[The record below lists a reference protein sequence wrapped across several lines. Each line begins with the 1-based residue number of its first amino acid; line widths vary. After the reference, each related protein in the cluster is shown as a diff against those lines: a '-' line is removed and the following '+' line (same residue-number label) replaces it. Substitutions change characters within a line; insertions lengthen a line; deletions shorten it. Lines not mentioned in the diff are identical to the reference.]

1 MIFIEKMKNF
11 KIYRTKTFLPTVA
24 GNKKKNSAVLMMT
37 PNYESSKKLMTHPM
51 FVNSLRYQ
59 SYYLDRDVSYYI
71 NSKVIEE
78 VDEQV
83 IIERDEYNQY
93 QNDGIE
99 INGVITET
107 KRSEL
112 PDSAFG
118 VPGKRKFPLDTEKHV
133 RSAIKFFNYV
143 DKEDEA
149 ELARRIIAA
158 MKKFGIKD
166 VKVGPKNR
174 FSKYYHPK
182 QSTNESLSEE
192 LQNGNA
198 RILGDL
204 TYYYYGWKYGTIPED
219 VARKAIFDLRSRN
232 LADTTGES
240 PESVPT
246 PDKFFNSGLVQEGYL
261 KSEEDILWHKK
272 EFNDGEI
279 NLCFITGHSG
289 SGKSTL
295 ADMNESND
303 VEIYCLDDVIE
314 NWRFTDH
321 ELDKYGD
328 LISSFFN
335 IKGKEFRISKEE
347 LDEIYKDE
355 KRFNEF
361 GSKLIIKF
369 VDYSIWYSKIH
380 KNKKF
385 IIEGIQLF
393 GFVEPSRVEDFAVYI
408 KGTSALLSWIRATK
422 RNIKSGK
429 GFKDF
434 KSNIK
439 LAYINFLDLYDFEKR
454 IKKWRDFYDKKLVK
468 ESGLNDYVD
477 SSIDSSVLVEQ
488 VPGALNLGDK
498 LILFN
503 EDAKNDAQL
512 KRLLF
517 RNRLRR
523 RKDVIELYEKVKL
536 DLPFIKYAF
545 PELPKYLKRN
555 LYVDLYYYNSVFF
568 ENNTWMLKKGLSLY
582 SDLMFRLIDNP
593 IIKNAGYER
602 RTIFIPVIDWDKN
615 HDGTVWNYRVSLN
628 PLSIMFY
635 MMFNNQGAL
644 LKKAFGNHDIIIYTN
659 NKYFKLNFAEIDMRD
674 IKKMST
680 KFKLFLIKLCKNEEF
695 DAEDVDTTADMVET
709 PDVVQAKV
717 VDKIELAKGVDLT
730 PQVAVAA
737 KKKEAE
743 LKSNKNNFAS
753 SNKENIP
760 LTNSQEKKVQ
770 KDTSKITKDEAEEN
784 PIDNATKNAQISQD
798 YKNKLDEKKEKLANA
813 IVNGSTPSAANQQPS
828 EEDTLDS
835 MNDDE
840 IKEILST
847 LDNEEEGIKVSSGRA
862 ARMTQ
867 LEKNSL
873 KKEIKGKTVEEILNE
888 ESAKEEKTTIN
899 VSSPNADEWKDLTF
913 MNFDKNYNIDKDI
926 VASFRKLGRVSR
938 PIMIR
943 DIKVSDNSTS
953 EDWVELYDVD
963 MEDYIG
969 NRFHVKLDI
978 PIMQDNRFRLRG
990 DFKAIQTQMINI
1002 PILKT
1007 SPDVCQIASNYNKIF
1022 VSRFGS
1028 IGKSL
1033 PDVVRFQKAVN
1044 KYEDNKIKF
1053 VKGDNH
1059 KISSKYYLPMDYLD
1073 LSMSFSKIIFNKRT
1087 IYFNQDELRKKYDID
1102 PAQGM
1107 PYGYDEKTNEV
1118 LYFRD
1123 NPDNTFIQL
1132 LLDDIFTYDSNFED
1146 IFYAMTKGTSCAYS
1160 RAKILNIYIPI
1171 CIICGYHIGLTK
1183 TLSSINAKYELK
1195 DKLTTEEKKRNNYD
1209 FIKFSDGYLYYQST
1223 YESSLL
1229 LNGLKICPTD
1239 TYSITEI
1246 DNKNF
1251 YLELLDS
1258 FGGRLK
1264 SDGLDNFYDL
1274 FLDPMTERALK
1285 FYKLPTN
1292 YIDLLLYANG
1302 LLADNKFSKHT
1313 DVSSKRLRRYQI
1325 ISVYVYHALADAYKT
1340 YSVQIKHSNRQASF
1354 LVKQSAVIDAFLTD
1368 SITSESSFNNAL
1380 GEVETTNSVTSK
1392 GPNGLNADRAY
1403 SLDKRSYDSS
1413 MLNVLGMSTGFAGNA
1428 GITRQATINSNITAD
1443 GYVKT
1448 VDGDTSKMN
1457 DSSSLTATESVVTFG
1472 STHDDPMRTAMSFI
1486 QTAKHQVRT
1495 EESDPALITSG
1506 ADEVMP
1512 YLTTDSFAF
1521 KAKDNGKV
1529 KEITEDYMIVEY
1541 NDGKCDYIDLK
1552 NNIQK
1557 NSDGGYYVPLK
1568 LDMAKNLKVGSQ
1580 IKKNQILAYDKKSF
1594 SDEIGES
1601 NNIAFNVGKLAK
1613 IAILNTDEGFEDSG
1627 IISQKLAE
1635 SLGTRVILKYDC
1647 VIDKDSTIFEIAS
1660 VGAHIEAS
1668 DRLLMWEDA
1677 IEDEES
1683 QELVKNL
1690 NYGDLDVSDLGKRKL
1705 ICDVTGTLVGVKFYR
1720 TVELD
1725 ELSPSL
1731 RKIVAAYEKPIKEME
1746 KKLKEN
1752 NINPAVL
1759 PSHTNLPPTGKL
1771 KKSQQAVFVEFYVE
1785 YFDTVGVGD
1794 KIVFFSANKAVEK
1807 NIFPVGKEPYTDF
1820 RPNEKIDAFVSEVAI
1835 DKRMVTSTL
1844 ITGGINKAMIELD
1857 RSVKDILGIPY
1868 DDSKI

>member
-11 KIYRTKTFLPTVA
+11 KIYRTKTFLPTVV
-24 GNKKKNSAVLMMT
+24 GDKKKRSAVLMMT
-37 PNYESSKKLMTHPM
+37 PNYDSSKKLMTHPM
-51 FVNSLRYQ
+51 FVNNLRYQ

-71 NSKVIEE
+71 NSKVVEE
-78 VDEQV
+78 IDEQF
-83 IIERDEYNQY
+83 IIEREEYEQY

-99 INGVITET
+99 INGVVTET

-118 VPGKRKFPLDTEKHV
+118 VPSKRKFPLDTEKHV
-133 RSAIKFFNYV
+133 RSAIKLFNWV

-182 QSTNESLSEE
+182 ESTNESLTEE

-198 RILGDL
+198 RIMGP
-204 TYYYYGWKYGTIPED
+204 TTFYYYGWKYGTIPED
-219 VARKAIFDLRSRN
+219 VARKAIFDMRSRN
-232 LADTTGES
+232 LSDTSNES
-240 PESVPT
+240 PDSIPT
-246 PDKFFNSGLVQEGYL
+246 PDEFFGNKAVNEGYF
-261 KSEEDILWHKK
+261 KSEEDILYHKT
-272 EFNDGEI
+272 EFNDGDI
-279 NLCFITGHSG
+279 NICFITGHSG
-289 SGKSTL
+289 SGKTTL
-295 ADMNESND
+295 ADMNESKNT
-303 VEIYCLDDVIE
+303 EIYALDDVME
-314 NWRFTDH
+314 NYRFTDH
-321 ELDKYGD
+321 NLSEYGD

-335 IKGKEFRISKEE
+335 IKGKQYRISKEE
-347 LDEIYKDE
+347 LEEKLKDPDE
-355 KRFNEF
+355 FNKYGKE
-361 GSKLIIKF
+361 LINSF
-369 VDYSIWYSKIH
+369 VNYAIWYSKIH

-393 GFVEPSRVEDFAVYI
+393 AFVKPSDLEDFAVYI
-408 KGTSALLSWIRATK
+408 KGTSAFTSWIRATK
-422 RNIKSGK
+422 RNINSGK
-429 GFKDF
+429 GFKDLR
-434 KSNIK
+434 KNLK
-439 LAYINFLDLYDFEKR
+439 LAYKNLLDLYDFEKL
-454 IKKWRDFYDKKLVK
+454 IFKWREFYSKKVVK
-468 ESGLNDYVD
+468 ESGLNDYLDESVD
-477 SSIDSSVLVEQ
+477 TSVFLSEMDNSM
-488 VPGALNLGDK
+488 NLGDK
-498 LILFN
+498 VILFN

-512 KRLLF
+512 KRLLY

-523 RKDVIELYEKVKL
+523 RKDVLILYDKVKT
-536 DLPFIKYAF
+536 DFPFIKYAF
-545 PELPKYLKRN
+545 PELPRYMKKN
-555 LYVDLYYYNSVFF
+555 LFVDLYYYNSIFF
-568 ENNTWMLKKGLSLY
+568 ENNVWMLKKGLSLY
-582 SDLMFRLIDNP
+582 SDFMFRLIDNP
-593 IIKNAGYER
+593 IIKNAGYEK
-602 RTIFIPVIDWDKN
+602 RTIFIPVADWDKN
-615 HDGTVWNYRVSLN
+615 HDGSVWNYRVSLN
-628 PLSIMFY
+628 PLSVMHY

-644 LKKAFGNHDIIIYTN
+644 LKKAFGNHDIILYTG
-659 NKYFKLNFAEIDMRD
+659 NKYFKLNFSEIDLKD
-674 IKKMST
+674 IKKLST
-680 KFKLFLIKLCKNEEF
+680 KFKLFLIKMCKNEEF
-695 DAEDVDTTADMVET
+695 DADDVDTTADVIDT
-709 PDVVQAKV
+709 PDVVQAKI

-730 PQVAVAA
+730 AQVAVAA
-737 KKKEAE
+737 KKKEIQ
-743 LKSNKNNFAS
+743 LKQNNIVAAPT
-753 SNKENIP
+753 NIP
-760 LTNSQEKKVQ
+760 LSNSQEKKAK
-770 KDTSKITKDEAEEN
+770 KDTEDIVKNDIDDI
-784 PIDNATKNAQISQD
+784 PVDNATKNAQVNQD
-798 YKNKLDEKKEKLANA
+798 AKNDLEDKKEKLANA
-813 IVNGSTPSAANQQPS
+813 IVNSSTPNEDNQQPS
-828 EEDTLDS
+828 EEDALDA
-835 MNDDE
+835 MDDDE
-840 IKEILST
+840 IKNILNS
-847 LDNEEEGIKVSSGRA
+847 LDNEEEGIKVSPGRA
-862 ARMTQ
+862 ARLTQ
-867 LEKNSL
+867 LEKNSM
-873 KKEIKGKTVEEILNE
+873 KKEVKGRTVAEILEE

-899 VSSPNADEWKDLTF
+899 VSSPNADEWKDLSF

-926 VASFRKLGRVSR
+926 IASFKKFARVSR

-953 EDWVELYDVD
+953 EDWVQLYDVD

-978 PIMQDNRFRLRG
+978 PIMQDNRFMLRG
-990 DFKAIQTQMINI
+990 NYKALQTQLVNI

-1007 SPDVCQIASNYNKIF
+1007 SPDVCQAASNYNKIF
-1022 VSRFGS
+1022 ISRFGS
-1028 IGKSL
+1028 VGKSL
-1033 PDVVRFQKAVN
+1033 SDVIRFQKAVN
-1044 KYEDNKIKF
+1044 KYEGSKIKF

-1073 LSMSFSKIIFNKRT
+1073 LSMSFSKIIFNKKT
-1087 IYFNQDELRKKYDID
+1087 IYFNQDELRKKYDVDTTMGI
-1102 PAQGM
+1102 

-1118 LYFRD
+1118 LYLD
-1123 NPDNTFIQL
+1123 NNPDSTFIEYL
-1132 LLDDIFTYDSNFED
+1132 LESIFEYDKDFED
-1146 IFYAMTKGTSCAYS
+1146 IFFGVTKGTSCAYS
-1160 RAKILNIYIPI
+1160 RAKILNIFIPI
-1171 CIICGYHIGLTK
+1171 AVICGYHVGLRN
-1183 TLSSINAKYELK
+1183 TLSRINAIYELK
-1195 DKLTTEEKKRNNYD
+1195 EKLTMEEKKRIGYD
-1209 FIKFSDGYLYYQST
+1209 FIKFNDGYLYYKAT
-1223 YESSLL
+1223 YEASLL

-1246 DNKNF
+1246 DNKSM

-1264 SDGLDNFYDL
+1264 ADGLDNFYDL
-1274 FLDPMTERALK
+1274 FLDPMTERVLK

-1292 YIDLLLYANG
+1292 YIDILLYANG
-1302 LLADNKFSKHT
+1302 LLADNKFAKHT
-1313 DVSSKRLRRYQI
+1313 DVATKRLRRYQI

-1340 YSVQIKHSNRQASF
+1340 YSVQLKHSNRQASF
-1354 LVKQSAVIDAFLTD
+1354 LVKQSAVIDAFLAD
-1368 SITSESSFNNAL
+1368 SITSDSSFNNAL
-1380 GEVETTNSVTSK
+1380 GEVETTNAVTSK

-1448 VDGDTSKMN
+1448 VDGDTSKMD
-1457 DSSSLTATESVVTFG
+1457 DSSSLTATESLVTFG

-1521 KAKDNGKV
+1521 KSKNDGV
-1529 KEITEDYMIVEY
+1529 IKELTDDYIIIEY
-1541 NDGKCDYIDLK
+1541 NDGTCDYVDLK

-1568 LDMAKNLKVGSQ
+1568 LDVATGLKVGTQ

-1594 SDEIGES
+1594 SDSIGES

-1647 VIDKDSTIFEIAS
+1647 IVDKDSTVFEIAK
-1660 VGAHIEAS
+1660 VGSHIEAS

-1683 QELVKNL
+1683 QELVQNL
-1690 NYGDLDVSDLGKRKL
+1690 KYGDLDISDLGKRKL
-1705 ICDVTGTLVGVKFYR
+1705 ICDVTGTLVGVKLYR

-1731 RKIVAAYEKPIKEME
+1731 RKIVATYEKPIKEME

-1752 NINPAVL
+1752 NINPKVL
-1759 PSHTNLPPTGKL
+1759 PAHTNLPPTGKL
-1771 KKSQQAVFVEFYVE
+1771 KKSQQAVFIEFYVE